1 MVEKMDP
8 EVQKILE
15 ELSKITN
22 SQQLENYRKSLIK
35 AGGALEKNSK
45 LSEEEQKE
53 IKRAIEQRKRL
64 FSVSSK
70 LEQNFKNKVSI
81 TLKTSS
87 CSTKDISRS
96 N

>member
-70 LEQNFKNKVSI
+70 LEQNFKNVGQSI
-81 TLKTSS
+81 HSFKFHDVHSYILE
-87 CSTKDISRS
+87 
-96 N
+96 